1 MILSIIDGMRIIRE
15 AGLLA
20 YPLGLCSIAAI
31 FILCERTFALRESA
45 IIPIDLA
52 DSVLAG
58 QGVVSGTHSALGRI
72 VGFVERHPGDMEGA
86 KAYARLE
93 VMKMERG
100 VSYLDVI
107 YTGAPLLGLIG
118 TVSGLLT
125 AFSKIDPDT
134 KMPDP
139 VQFTESVGYALS
151 ATLIGLVVAV
161 IALGSMGY
169 LQRRIDSQAAKL
181 DVLLERVILYH
192 AKGVATIATPP
203 ALGTETA
210 ATLDAAPAPRAKSP
224 AATTL

>member
-31 FILCERTFALRESA
+31 FIICERSFALREAA

-58 QGVVSGTHSALGRI
+58 QGIVSGTHSALGRI
-72 VGFVERHPGDMEGA
+72 IGFVERHPGDMEGA

-139 VQFTESVGYALS
+139 VQFTESVGCALS

-161 IALGSMGY
+161 IALAGNGY

-192 AKGVATIATPP
+192 AKGVAATSD
-203 ALGTETA
+203 TETDAPAAHSKTSAA
-210 ATLDAAPAPRAKSP
+210 ATLS
-224 AATTL
+224 